1 MMNKGLELIEAHF
14 LFDMPEE
21 RIDILVHPE
30 SVIHSMVSYVDG
42 SVLAQLGQPDMRT
55 PIAYAL
61 AWPERMTTPVERL
74 DLAAIGRLTFEAP
87 DPDRFPGL
95 RLAREALRAGGTA
108 PVTLNAANEEAVA
121 AFLAGRLGFL
131 EIPEVVERALE
142 AHPAVE
148 LASLE
153 EVEEVDSQARRTAQG
168 LLEAR
173 APRP

>member
-1 MMNKGLELIEAHF
+1 
-14 LFDMPEE
+14 
-21 RIDILVHPE
+21 
-30 SVIHSMVSYVDG
+30 
-42 SVLAQLGQPDMRT
+42 MRT

-74 DLAAIGRLTFEAP
+74 DLAAIGRLTFETP
-87 DPDRFPGL
+87 DDTRFPCL
-95 RLAREALRAGGTA
+95 RLARAALRAGGTA

-142 AHPAVE
+142 AHPAAE
-148 LASLE
+148 LSCLE
-153 EVEEVDSQARRTAQG
+153 EVDEIDSQARRTAKG